1 MGRNRESEVR
11 RQAFGDLRP
20 RAPVRPTVV
29 RASVVLLEERA
40 VAGGVPRDFVNTL
53 PPLRIRVREKTR
65 PDAAVLHRPR
75 ASRVPGLEG
84 ADRAD
89 PDDEVLRFPWIDQDG
104 MEAKTAA
111 PRLPLLPCGVVV
123 QGPDVLP
130 RVAAILAAE
139 ERRGFDSRIDRVG
152 LIRRTR
158 LDVPHTTHC
167 EVRPLFELRRGGGR
181 FRFAPDSPAVHRGAP
196 GFRAVRRGRV
206 HGPPIPRVE
215 AHVVHAST
223 RQERA
228 RDGPF
233 PPVRR
238 MEKESAFLRPD
249 CHDDAVFLDRSY
261 HVNHPQRWARYAR
274 RPPASMPR
282 WEAASSRGL
291 RSRTSSHTD
300 VVGQPRRQPD
310 PGFPGTRNRA
320 PSACRRGP
328 MHRGRLRP
336 LPPCTNGGRAGS
348 ARGHRSGRS
357 LLPMRG
363 T

>member
-65 PDAAVLHRPR
+65 PDAAVLHGPR

-111 PRLPLLPCGVVV
+111 PRLPLLPSGVVV

-139 ERRGFDSRIDRVG
+139 EGRGFDSRIDCAG
-152 LIRRTR
+152 LIRGTR
-158 LDVPHTTHC
+158 LYLRHAAHRD
-167 EVRPLFELRRGGGR
+167 VRP
-181 FRFAPDSPAVHRGAP
+181 
-196 GFRAVRRGRV
+196 
-206 HGPPIPRVE
+206 
-215 AHVVHAST
+215 
-223 RQERA
+223 
-228 RDGPF
+228 
-233 PPVRR
+233 
-238 MEKESAFLRPD
+238 
-249 CHDDAVFLDRSY
+249 
-261 HVNHPQRWARYAR
+261 
-274 RPPASMPR
+274 
-282 WEAASSRGL
+282 
-291 RSRTSSHTD
+291 
-300 VVGQPRRQPD
+300 
-310 PGFPGTRNRA
+310 
-320 PSACRRGP
+320 
-328 MHRGRLRP
+328 
-336 LPPCTNGGRAGS
+336 
-348 ARGHRSGRS
+348 
-357 LLPMRG
+357 
-363 T
+363 